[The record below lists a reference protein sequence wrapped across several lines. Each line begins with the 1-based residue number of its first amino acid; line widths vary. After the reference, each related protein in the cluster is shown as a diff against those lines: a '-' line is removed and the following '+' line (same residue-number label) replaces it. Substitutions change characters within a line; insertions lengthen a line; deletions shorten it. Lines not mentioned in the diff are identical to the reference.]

1 MTSKPL
7 VGVGRFTSPDTM
19 VSLVRRGVL
28 DLIGAARPS
37 IADPFLPKK
46 IEEGRMDEIRECI
59 GCNVCVSGDHTSTP
73 LRCTQNPTMGE
84 EWRRGWHP
92 ESVSPARS
100 SSRALV
106 VGAGPAGLECARV
119 LGARGMEVALVE
131 SSRTLGGRVALESK
145 LPGLSSWSRVID
157 YRLDALS
164 RMDRVQIYRQS
175 PLEAQDVLDFAA
187 AHVFIATGARW
198 RRDGLGRALRQA
210 LPGLESLPILT
221 PDDVMGGALAPSPVL
236 LFDDDH
242 YYMGSVLAERLVA
255 QGVEVVFV
263 TPAAD
268 VAAWTHNT
276 LEQHRIQ
283 RRLLELDVTII
294 ASHSLMTVTSDGV
307 IASCVYTGRPRVI
320 AVASLLLVTSREP
333 EQALFRALDRPDE
346 ELREAGIQ
354 TLLPIGDCLAPGT
367 IAAAVYG
374 GHRQAREFDAPAG
387 SLFMRREIT
396 CLEVM

>member
-1 MTSKPL
+1 M
-7 VGVGRFTSPDTM
+7 
-19 VSLVRRGVL
+19 
-28 DLIGAARPS
+28 
-37 IADPFLPKK
+37 
-46 IEEGRMDEIRECI
+46 
-59 GCNVCVSGDHTSTP
+59 
-73 LRCTQNPTMGE
+73 
-84 EWRRGWHP
+84 
-92 ESVSPARS
+92 
-100 SSRALV
+100 
-106 VGAGPAGLECARV
+106 
-119 LGARGMEVALVE
+119 E

>member
-1 MTSKPL
+1 MRLLRELIEDTRDAVGDRCAVAVRLAVDEQIAAGLSHEGEGAEIFTMLADLPDLWDINVADWSNDSMTSRFASEGYQETFLSGLKALTSKPL

-187 AHVFIATGARW
+187 AHV
-198 RRDGLGRALRQA
+198 LLR
-210 LPGLESLPILT
+210 P
-221 PDDVMGGALAPSPVL
+221 ALA
-236 LFDDDH
+236 
-242 YYMGSVLAERLVA
+242 
-255 QGVEVVFV
+255 GVVM
-263 TPAAD
+263 
-268 VAAWTHNT
+268 AWAG
-276 LEQHRIQ
+276 R
-283 RRLLELDVTII
+283 
-294 ASHSLMTVTSDGV
+294 
-307 IASCVYTGRPRVI
+307 CVRPC
-320 AVASLLLVTSREP
+320 
-333 EQALFRALDRPDE
+333 PDWKAC
-346 ELREAGIQ
+346 R
-354 TLLPIGDCLAPGT
+354 
-367 IAAAVYG
+367 
-374 GHRQAREFDAPAG
+374 
-387 SLFMRREIT
+387 S
-396 CLEVM
+396 